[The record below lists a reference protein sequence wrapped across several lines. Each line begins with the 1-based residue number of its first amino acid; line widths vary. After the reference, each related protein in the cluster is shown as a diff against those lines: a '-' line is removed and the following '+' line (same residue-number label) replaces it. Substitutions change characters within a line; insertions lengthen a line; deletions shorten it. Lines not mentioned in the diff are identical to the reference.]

1 MSLPL
6 LNRKLMLEH
15 AVRTPDQSGGY
26 ATVWQALGTLWAEIT
41 PGTGTERGANALA
54 LSRVPLKITVR
65 AAPVGS
71 DARPGAGQR
80 FREGVRIYSILA
92 VTERDSLA
100 RFLICHAQEEV
111 AA

>member
-1 MSLPL
+1 MSLPH
-6 LNRKLMLEH
+6 LNRKLVLEH

-26 ATVWQALGTLWAEIT
+26 ATVWSTLGALWAEIA
-41 PGTGTERGANALA
+41 PGTGAERGANALA

-71 DARPGAGQR
+71 DARPMAGQR
-80 FREGVRIYSILA
+80 FREGPRIYSILA
-92 VTERDSLA
+92 VAERDTQA
-100 RFLICHAQEEV
+100 RFLVCHAQEEV

>member
-1 MSLPL
+1 M
-6 LNRKLMLEH
+6 NRKLVLEH

-26 ATVWQALGTLWAEIT
+26 ATVWATLGTLWAEIT
-41 PGTGTERGANALA
+41 AGTGAERGANALA

-65 AAPVGS
+65 AAPVAS
-71 DARPGAGQR
+71 DARPAAGQR

-92 VTERDSLA
+92 VTERDTTA
-100 RFLICHAQEEV
+100 RFLVCHAEEEV